1 MDHPISSFW
10 KTTLQLGCVTTSCP
24 GLKNLH
30 KSAAGYRTMS
40 IVKYVLSPSPLRTVM
55 QAVLAEDRLLATD
68 ARFALVASSGAGV
81 ATKL

>member
-1 MDHPISSFW
+1 
-10 KTTLQLGCVTTSCP
+10 
-24 GLKNLH
+24 
-30 KSAAGYRTMS
+30 MS